1 MESSA
6 LIAMG
11 DVRGAFSSEQA
22 WPAPAK
28 INLFLHIN
36 GRRADGY
43 HELQTLFQFLEYG
56 DELEF
61 DVRNDGQIQRLGGLR
76 DVPPEQDLVVR
87 AARALQQA
95 AQCRLGA
102 NIRVLKRIPAGAGL
116 GGGSSDAATTLAVL
130 NQLWGLRLPA
140 DELATIG
147 LRLGADV
154 PIFLHGHAAWAEGV
168 GERLIDS
175 EPEEHWYLLVTP
187 ELHVSTATVFGHPEL
202 PRNSPRI
209 SPADY
214 QFEHTRNDCEAL
226 VRTLHP
232 AVNQA
237 LDALSDFGPCRMS
250 GTGCAAYAKFPD
262 RALAQAAFAQL
273 NGRWPMQ
280 IARGCNVSPLTLAL
294 STRASP

>member
-1 MESSA
+1 MEPPA

-36 GRRADGY
+36 GRREDGY

-61 DVRNDGQIQRLGGLR
+61 DVRDDGQIHRIGGLSH
-76 DVPPEQDLVVR
+76 VPPDQDLVVR

-95 AQCRLGA
+95 TNCKLGA
-102 NIRVLKRIPAGAGL
+102 DIRVLKRIPAGAGL

-130 NQLWGLRLPA
+130 NQLWGLDLEA
-140 DELATIG
+140 EHLAVIG

-175 EPEEHWYLLVTP
+175 EPEEHWYLLATP
-187 ELHVSTATVFGHPEL
+187 EVHVSTGDVFGHPDL

-214 QFEHTRNDCEAL
+214 RFDNTRNDCEAL
-226 VRTLHP
+226 VRTLYP
-232 AVNQA
+232 AVDQA
-237 LDALSDFGPCRMS
+237 LSALRAFGPCRMS
-250 GTGCAAYAKFPD
+250 GTGCAAYAMFPD
-262 RALAQAAFAQL
+262 RASAQAAFAQL
-273 NGRWPMQ
+273 SGRWPMQ
-280 IARGCNVSPLTLAL
+280 IARGCNVSPLALAL